1 MVKYY
6 SHDYFSFSFLS
17 MLYWIQRQKLPDHA
31 SNHHMIFDLTNT
43 RLVKTRFII
52 KATITNELVSCS
64 STLGFTNFW
73 KLVFCFRKL
82 FWLTVRKICPW
93 DQEEPFE
100 IFEITKSIYSNSERS
115 QQFFRQIFIKYVT
128 GILHH
133 N

>member
-52 KATITNELVSCS
+52 KATITDELVSCS
-64 STLGFTNFW
+64 STLGFYNFW
-73 KLVFCFRKL
+73 KRVFRFRKL
-82 FWLTVRKICPW
+82 YLLNVQKILTCSRHQSLQKFEFQFSKALFLFIEGGQEHIFQIGPKNIF
-93 DQEEPFE
+93 DQ
-100 IFEITKSIYSNSERS
+100 
-115 QQFFRQIFIKYVT
+115 
-128 GILHH
+128 
-133 N
+133 